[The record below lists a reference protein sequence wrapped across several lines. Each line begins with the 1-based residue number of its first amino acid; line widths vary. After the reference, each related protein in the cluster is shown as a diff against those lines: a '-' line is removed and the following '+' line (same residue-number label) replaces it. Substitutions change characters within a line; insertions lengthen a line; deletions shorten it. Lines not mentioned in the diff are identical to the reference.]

1 MSNTTITTVIKGKTF
16 IFKDFDSCH
25 NGICDI
31 YKLYKRP
38 SSEKITA
45 FNKWKNILDCIYGME
60 WNSNCFTIYWYITD
74 GNGIEHD
81 VKITR
86 FHNYILYGRRF

>member
-1 MSNTTITTVIKGKTF
+1 MDNTITIKGKTF

-25 NGICDI
+25 NGISDI

-38 SSEKITA
+38 SAEKVIA
-45 FNKWKNILDCIYGME
+45 FRRWEKILDCIYGIK
-60 WNSNCFTIYWYITD
+60 WNSNCFTIYGYITD
-74 GNGIEHD
+74 DNWIEHD

-86 FHNYILYGRRF
+86 FNNYILPGRRF